1 MHGGTLQAAPRSPL
15 RIALSFGVVTLIWGS
30 TWLVIK
36 TQLGVVPP
44 SWSVTWR
51 FLVAG
56 LVMAGV
62 CLVSGKR
69 LRLSRQGHGFA
80 LVIGIMQFSLNFN
93 LVYRA
98 EAHLASGL
106 VALTFALLIIP
117 NAVLSALF
125 LGTRITRGFAI
136 GSALGIAGLALV
148 FARDILAPGA
158 NGGEIALGLALAIA
172 AVVCAGIANVMQASR
187 IGRAQPL
194 EAGLAWAMGYGTIIN
209 AGVALAISGPP
220 VFDAS
225 PAYVAGVAY
234 LGIIASALAFSL
246 YYALIREIGAA
257 RAAYTSVIIPLVAM
271 ALSTAFEGYV
281 WSPLAVAGAFLALA
295 GLVVALRSRA

>member
-1 MHGGTLQAAPRSPL
+1 MHAPAPTRSPL
-15 RIALSFGVVTLIWGS
+15 RIALSFAVVTLIWGS

-51 FLVAG
+51 FLLAG

-62 CLVSGKR
+62 CLFTGKR
-69 LRLSRQGHGFA
+69 LRLGPQGHAFA
-80 LVIGIMQFSLNFN
+80 LAIGLMQFSLNFN

-125 LGTRITRGFAI
+125 LGARITRGFAI

-148 FARDILAPGA
+148 FARDIFAPGA
-158 NGGEIALGLALAIA
+158 NGDEIALGLALTVAGVI
-172 AVVCAGIANVMQASR
+172 CAGIANVMQASMV
-187 IGRAQPL
+187 GRAQPL

-209 AGVALAISGPP
+209 AGVALTVSGPP
-220 VFDAS
+220 VFDTS
-225 PAYVAGVAY
+225 PVYIAGVAY

-246 YYALIREIGAA
+246 YYVLIREIGAA
-257 RAAYTSVIIPLVAM
+257 RAAYSSVIIPLVAM
-271 ALSTAFEGYV
+271 TLSTVFEGYR
-281 WSPLAVAGAFLALA
+281 WSALAVAGALLALA
-295 GLVVALRSRA
+295 GLVVALRSRG